1 MGNAYHDV
9 HLCEDSV
16 RGRVWREIAEYLWRL
31 VPRRTAMSWLSQPS
45 AAKSTIFARRMSRAG
60 VQRPRAQ
67 RVNWLRSWSWSV
79 KVGQSAG
86 DLLLS
91 RER

>member
-9 HLCEDSV
+9 HLCEDSA
-16 RGRVWREIAEYLWRL
+16 RGRVWREIAEYLWR
-31 VPRRTAMSWLSQPS
+31 
-45 AAKSTIFARRMSRAG
+45 
-60 VQRPRAQ
+60 
-67 RVNWLRSWSWSV
+67 

-91 RER
+91 RGR